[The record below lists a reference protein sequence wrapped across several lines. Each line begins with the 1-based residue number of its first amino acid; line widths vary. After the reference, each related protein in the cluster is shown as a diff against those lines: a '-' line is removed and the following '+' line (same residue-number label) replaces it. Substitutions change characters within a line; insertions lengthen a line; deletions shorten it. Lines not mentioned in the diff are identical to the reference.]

1 MALTEEEGLLHIRL
15 EREFVKVW
23 IELIKVW
30 KGWRNNECLKLP
42 QQCNANMFVQIVLL
56 AFAIYYS

>member
-1 MALTEEEGLLHIRL
+1 MTLAKGEGLLHIRL
-15 EREFVKVW
+15 ERGFVKVW

-30 KGWRNNECLKLP
+30 KGWRSNECLKSP
-42 QQCNANMFVQIVLL
+42 QQCNANIFVEIVLL